1 MKRIISSILAL
12 TMMFALS
19 CGATAVSGGA
29 SPMASPTLAEYIAI
43 MTAGTS
49 SRELKIAYDV
59 TASRLADLVGVSS
72 IVIYK
77 SDGSYV
83 TTITGTTGNG
93 LIVSSDF
100 GHAGSYAYLGTSGTY
115 YYAKVTVFATIGS
128 VSDSRTITTSTVK
141 AP

>member
-12 TMMFALS
+12 IMMFALS
-19 CGATAVSGGA
+19 CGATAVSDRPT
-29 SPMASPTLAEYIAI
+29 PMASPTLAEYNVALK
-43 MTAGTS
+43 AGTS
-49 SRELKIAYDV
+49 SGELKVVYDV
-59 TASRLADLVGVSS
+59 TASKLADLVGVSS

-93 LIVSSDF
+93 LIVSSNF
-100 GHAGSYAYLGTSGTY
+100 GHAGSYAYLGTSGTN